1 MAQRQP
7 AVAADKAFAEKAFE
21 VLDKTVCYDGFFRF
35 ERHRVRFRLFSG
47 GWSRPIE
54 REVLERDHAAAV
66 LPYDPVH
73 DRVVLIEQF
82 RAAAIDAPGG
92 PWLIEIVAGIIEPGE
107 SAETVIR
114 REAVEEADSVIGETE
129 FIGEFLLSPGSSSE
143 RLAMFCGRVDSTGVG
158 GIHGLAEEG
167 EDIRVFTMAPDEALA
182 ATADGRICNANA
194 VIALQWL
201 ALNRERLR
209 TAWRAPRE

>member
-1 MAQRQP
+1 MTRRQP
-7 AVAADKAFAEKAFE
+7 VAAADKAFE

-47 GWSRPIE
+47 GWSQPIE
-54 REVLERDHAAAV
+54 REVLERGHAAAV
-66 LPYDPVH
+66 LPYDPER
-73 DRVVLIEQF
+73 DRVVLLEQF

-107 SAETVIR
+107 SAEAVIR
-114 REAVEEADSVIGETE
+114 REAVEEAGSVIGETE
-129 FIGEFLLSPGSSSE
+129 FIGEFLLSPGGSSE
-143 RLAMFCGRVDSTGVG
+143 RLAMYCGRVDSTSAG
-158 GIHGLAEEG
+158 GIHGLAGEG
-167 EDIRVFTMAPDEALA
+167 EDIRVFTMAADEALA
-182 ATADGRICNANA
+182 AIADGRIRNANA

-209 TAWRAPRE
+209 AAWGTPQE